1 MFFIYGIYGKDPRF
15 STKLVPEKN
24 LLVWIK
30 NPLFIAKV
38 YVFHACLRTSP
49 LSTLLVAVQFL
60 LVLDNWI

>member
-30 NPLFIAKV
+30 ILYSLPKFMFFMPV
-38 YVFHACLRTSP
+38 
-49 LSTLLVAVQFL
+49 
-60 LVLDNWI
+60 